1 MTANDGRRR
10 QWVPISSDFPNDSLG
25 TRLLDEFG
33 IAGIGVWISLWT
45 AAKRARVQG
54 TVVLGSTELE
64 AWSVLG
70 LEAVSDTF
78 EFTLDEFL
86 RATGQLK
93 QTRKRRRGRIIYV
106 ELTRYEEFNNVPRTG
121 SGRKQIPRSGS
132 SKPAPETESSAP
144 ETTSNNDR
152 DRDID
157 SDIDRSE
164 EEEASEFDDFNLQR
178 QRAYTKR
185 LIRKGRDIGSP
196 EAYAQTV
203 AKDPDRVANSH
214 QAWKHRNCPNCK
226 GTGFTHVYAPGA
238 GNVEISCDAL
248 EVFESSNLSG

>member
-144 ETTSNNDR
+144 ETP
-152 DRDID
+152 
-157 SDIDRSE
+157 
-164 EEEASEFDDFNLQR
+164 EFDDFNLQR

-238 GNVEISCDAL
+238 GNVEIPCDAP
-248 EVFESSNLSG
+248 EVFERSNSSG